1 MGCWA
6 ARLPAIAAS
15 IALRL
20 AWIVL
25 IVIALGCAGQGGRTA
40 SSTAELAGTWLG
52 TFWQV
57 NAGDT
62 GYIHGDLVFDFKED
76 GSYTGTWTTRVVAAR
91 PGAAACNSG
100 AAFAVDGDRVVLT
113 DERRLTLRRAGDTL
127 YGITVDPGS
136 DARSRSAW
144 NGRPG
149 DPSLGARVSSV
160 APDGSCSAG
169 CSSAVGQ

>member
-1 MGCWA
+1 MRPDHPLGVVLRRILDGLLA

-15 IALRL
+15 LALRL

-40 SSTAELAGTWLG
+40 SSTAELTGTWLG

-76 GSYTGTWTTRVVAAR
+76 GSYTGTWTTRVVAGSSR
-91 PGAAACNSG
+91 GGSLQVG
-100 AAFAVDGDRVVLT
+100 GHFAVEDDRVVLT
-113 DERRLTLRRAGDTL
+113 DGRRLTLRRAGDTL
-127 YGITVDPGS
+127 YGISWIPAAG
-136 DARSRSAW
+136 ARSRSGW
-144 NGRPG
+144 NGPAGPSSSRASRPSG
-149 DPSLGARVSSV
+149 
-160 APDGSCSAG
+160 
-169 CSSAVGQ
+169 